1 MSDKQ
6 NTTSSQQTLQQQRAK
21 HAWDAVNNQNSREDK
36 FKKEFTSNVRKLP
49 SMVINDG
56 LGQALAFLLAQ
67 AKGKKDD
74 AHYVVY
80 KAVSDWV
87 CQQLKLNCQGTGLM
101 DYLLADDTKSSH
113 YRRASTEALAYL
125 TWLKR
130 FTEAKE
136 TEWNIK

>member
-6 NTTSSQQTLQQQRAK
+6 NTTSSQQTLQQKRAK
-21 HAWDAVNNQNSREDK
+21 HAWDVVNNQNRGGQK

-49 SMVINDG
+49 SMIINDG
-56 LGQALAFLLAQ
+56 LGQSLAFLLAQ

-87 CQQLKLNCQGTGLM
+87 CQELKLNCTGTGLM
-101 DYLLADDTKSSH
+101 DYLLDETTKSSH

-136 TEWNIK
+136 MEWEIK